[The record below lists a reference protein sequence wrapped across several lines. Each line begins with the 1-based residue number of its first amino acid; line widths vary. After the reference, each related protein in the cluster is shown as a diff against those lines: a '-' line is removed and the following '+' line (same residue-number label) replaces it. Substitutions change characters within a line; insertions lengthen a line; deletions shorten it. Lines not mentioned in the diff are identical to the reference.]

1 MSTVKKKAIIFDL
14 YGVLALNGWQA
25 FKAKHFSDR
34 EHIWDAVYE
43 LGKKVDAGI
52 ADYKELVR
60 FTARQTGE
68 SEATVRYQL
77 EHTLANDELLEYIE
91 HAALGSH
98 YKLAIV
104 SNGGNLNVL
113 HRFTPAQRR
122 LFSAVVFSRDVG
134 YLKPQRDIFQIVA
147 DKLGVSLEDCV
158 FVDDQKSHVLGARS
172 AGMEGVVYTSV
183 TKLKRELTR
192 LL

>member
-1 MSTVKKKAIIFDL
+1 VKKKAIIFDL

-25 FKAKHFSDR
+25 FKAKHFSNR

-43 LGKKVDAGI
+43 LGKLVDAGQ
-52 ADYKELVR
+52 ADYEELVR

-91 HAALGSH
+91 RTHLGDH

-134 YLKPQRDIFQIVA
+134 FLKPQRDIFQLAA
-147 DKLGVSLEDCV
+147 DKLGVDLHDCILI
-158 FVDDQKSHVLGARS
+158 DDQKSHVDGAQG
-172 AGMEGVVYTSV
+172 AGMQGVVYTSV
-183 TKLKRELTR
+183 TKLKRELAK